1 MSWPY
6 YVPRRFVI
14 AMLSVSVLQLCSLE
28 RNRMKRA
35 LAVLLILVVYCPGVL
50 SNTTRKQ
57 QSIIAQWTA
66 KSICKMGVN
75 EFYSIDEDKIAAL
88 FEEQT
93 SMKYTDI
100 PMEPSDS
107 ERNRIT
113 SQLTGYILSVCPDQ
127 MEIYKNR

>member
-1 MSWPY
+1 
-6 YVPRRFVI
+6 
-14 AMLSVSVLQLCSLE
+14 
-28 RNRMKRA
+28 MKRA

-50 SNTTRKQ
+50 SSTTRDQ

-66 KSICKMGVN
+66 KNICKMGVN
-75 EFYSIDEDKIAAL
+75 EFYAADEDKIAAL

-93 SMKYTDI
+93 SMKYEDI
-100 PMEPSDS
+100 PIEPSDS

>member
-1 MSWPY
+1 MSWSY
-6 YVPRRFVI
+6 YTPGRFVI
-14 AMLSVSVLQLCSLE
+14 AMLAVSVLQLCALE

-93 SMKYTDI
+93 SMKYKDI

-127 MEIYKNR
+127 MEIYQNR

>member
-1 MSWPY
+1 
-6 YVPRRFVI
+6 
-14 AMLSVSVLQLCSLE
+14 
-28 RNRMKRA
+28 MKRA
-35 LAVLLILVVYCPGVL
+35 LMVLLILSAYCPGAL
-50 SNTTRKQ
+50 SSTTREQ

-75 EFYSIDEDKIAAL
+75 EFYAADEDKIAAL

-93 SMKYTDI
+93 SMKYEDI
-100 PMEPSDS
+100 PIEPSDS

>member
-1 MSWPY
+1 M
-6 YVPRRFVI
+6 
-14 AMLSVSVLQLCSLE
+14 C
-28 RNRMKRA
+28 NRMMRA
-35 LAVLLILVVYCPGVL
+35 MALLLILTAWCSGAL

-66 KSICKMGVN
+66 RNICKMGVN
-75 EFYSIDEDKIAAL
+75 EFYSMDEDKVAAL

-93 SMKYTDI
+93 SMKYEDI
-100 PMEPSDS
+100 PIEISDS

-113 SQLTGYILSVCPDQ
+113 SQLKGYISSVCPEQ

>member
-1 MSWPY
+1 M
-6 YVPRRFVI
+6 
-14 AMLSVSVLQLCSLE
+14 
-28 RNRMKRA
+28 
-35 LAVLLILVVYCPGVL
+35 YCPGAL

-66 KSICKMGVN
+66 RNICKMGVN
-75 EFYSIDEDKIAAL
+75 EFYSMDEYKIAVL

-93 SMKYTDI
+93 SMKYEDI
-100 PMEPSDS
+100 PIEPSDS

-127 MEIYKNR
+127 IEIYKNR

>member
-1 MSWPY
+1 
-6 YVPRRFVI
+6 
-14 AMLSVSVLQLCSLE
+14 
-28 RNRMKRA
+28 MKRA
-35 LAVLLILVVYCPGVL
+35 LVVLLALSVYCPGVL
-50 SNTTRKQ
+50 SNTTREQ

-66 KSICKMGVN
+66 SNICKMGVN

-100 PMEPSDS
+100 PMQPSDS

-127 MEIYKNR
+127 MKVYKNR